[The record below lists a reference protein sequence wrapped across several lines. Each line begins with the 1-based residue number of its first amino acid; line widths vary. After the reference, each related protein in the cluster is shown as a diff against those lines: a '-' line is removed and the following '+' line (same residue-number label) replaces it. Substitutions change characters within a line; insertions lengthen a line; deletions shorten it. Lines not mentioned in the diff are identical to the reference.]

1 MTKKRLL
8 VLGFTLL
15 LAAIGLLAGG
25 AGAAT
30 VRVGTLVLHADGEF
44 APRVLPRHRF
54 APIHFQGYGQ
64 IRETDGSVPPPLE
77 HVKID
82 FDRDG
87 HLTTAGLPVCP
98 LPKLEGATTAQ
109 ARQRCRRAIVGTGHV
124 EAAVTLAGLARI
136 DLRLPLT
143 LFNGPRRGG
152 HPTVLGHARAPFPI
166 SETYVIVAPI
176 ERIRGGIYGYRS
188 EFDIPP
194 IARGF
199 GSLTRID
206 AKIGRRYRF
215 HGRKRSYVSARCSD
229 YILQTRGA
237 FFFADGTVI
246 YGDAFKGCTPRP

>member
-1 MTKKRLL
+1 MKGKALFLIALGL
-8 VLGFTLL
+8 VM
-15 LAAIGLLAGG
+15 AASAS
-25 AGAAT
+25 AAT

-44 APRVLPRHRF
+44 APRLLPRHRF

-64 IRETDGSVPPPLE
+64 IKETNGSVPPPLE

-87 HLTTAGLPVCP
+87 RLTTAGLAVCP
-98 LPKLEGATTAQ
+98 LPRLEGATTAQ
-109 ARQRCRRAIVGTGHV
+109 ARQRCGSAIVGTGHI

-136 DLRLPLT
+136 DLRVPLT
-143 LFNGPRRGG
+143 LFNGPRRDG
-152 HPTVLGHARAPFPI
+152 HPIVLGHARAPFPI

-176 ERIRGGIYGYRS
+176 ERIHGGIYGYRS

-194 IARGF
+194 IAGGF

-215 HGRKRSYVSARCSD
+215 HGRERSYVSARCSD
-229 YILQTRGA
+229 YVLQTRGY
-237 FFFADGTVI
+237 FSFADGTVI
-246 YGDAFKGCTPRP
+246 YGSAFKACTPRP

>member
-1 MTKKRLL
+1 MNTKRLL
-8 VLGFTLL
+8 VLGLAL
-15 LAAIGLLAGG
+15 LAVAALLASG

-64 IRETDGSVPPPLE
+64 IKETNGSVPPALE
-77 HVKID
+77 HVKVD

-87 HLTTAGLPVCP
+87 HLTTLGLAVCP
-98 LPKLEGATTAQ
+98 VSRLEGATTAQ
-109 ARQRCRRAIVGTGHV
+109 ARQRCGKAIVGTGHV

-136 DLRLPLT
+136 DIRVPLT

-152 HPTVLGHARAPFPI
+152 DPTVLGHARAPFPI

-176 ERIRGGIYGYRS
+176 ERIHNGVYGYRS
-188 EFDIPP
+188 EFNIPP
-194 IARGF
+194 IAGGF

-206 AKIGRRYRF
+206 AKIGRRFRF

-229 YILQTRGA
+229 YILQTRGY
-237 FFFADGTVI
+237 FSFADGTVI
-246 YGDAFKGCTPRP
+246 YGDAFKPCTPRP

>member
-1 MTKKRLL
+1 MYAVALSG
-8 VLGFTLL
+8 V
-15 LAAIGLLAGG
+15 AS
-25 AGAAT
+25 AAT
-30 VRVGTLVLHADGEF
+30 VRVGTLVLHANGGF
-44 APRVLPRHRF
+44 APRLLPKHRF

-64 IRETDGSVPPPLE
+64 IMETDGSVPPALE
-77 HVKID
+77 HVKLE

-98 LPKLEGATTAQ
+98 APELEGATTAQ
-109 ARQRCRRAIVGTGHV
+109 ARQRCGKAIVGTGHI

-136 DLRLPLT
+136 DIRVPFT
-143 LFNGPRRGG
+143 LFNGPRRHG

-176 ERIRGGIYGYRS
+176 ERVHSGIYGYRS

-194 IARGF
+194 IAGGF

-215 HGRKRSYVSARCSD
+215 HGRRLSYASARCSD
-229 YILQTRGA
+229 YILQTRGL
-237 FFFADGTVI
+237 FSFADGTII
-246 YGDAFKGCTPRP
+246 YGSAFKTCTPRP